1 MFALSPIV
9 PQQCLPTVR
18 WREKHASVWSMQG
31 YLNITYTAFQ
41 CVLVYLTRC
50 FLAVVHFSWIVH
62 RVPPS
67 ENTQGSLSA
76 ESFVFKC
83 SSNYYFSYAVD
94 NTMSVH
100 GTAQTPAIQML
111 PCPPQLPE
119 ETMCLR
125 TRSESFFG
133 PLTSMGTQTI
143 KLKQMERNCAAESPI
158 SWLHHLYFS
167 SSSISNNR
175 SCLSK
180 ASLCSAHPGCC
191 LKWDLENTTFR
202 EKQV

>member
-1 MFALSPIV
+1 
-9 PQQCLPTVR
+9 
-18 WREKHASVWSMQG
+18 MQG
-31 YLNITYTAFQ
+31 YLNITYAAFQ
-41 CVLVYLTRC
+41 CVLVYLTR

-83 SSNYYFSYAVD
+83 SSNYSYAVD
-94 NTMSVH
+94 NAMSVH

-119 ETMCLR
+119 EMMCLR

-133 PLTSMGTQTI
+133 PLTSTGTQTI
-143 KLKQMERNCAAESPI
+143 KLKQLERNCAAESPI
-158 SWLHHLYFS
+158 S
-167 SSSISNNR
+167 
-175 SCLSK
+175 
-180 ASLCSAHPGCC
+180 
-191 LKWDLENTTFR
+191 
-202 EKQV
+202 